1 MTKLNLAQKIRRSS
15 WVTWILIALGV
26 VIALCVLAIL
36 VDAGVYYNKIH
47 AGVSISG
54 HNMGGLTR
62 DEAVAKLTKLIDDS
76 QTNQILLTSPKKNW
90 PVMPDV
96 AGTQVDAAG
105 TVAAA
110 MDASR
115 AGNFIASIGHRFRL
129 FFHHVDVPIKGTVDS
144 AKMDALIA
152 SVAKVLDV
160 PAVNAGLTIKDG
172 KITVI
177 EDKPGSVVDRDK
189 LRQQLKALL
198 FTFHATEV
206 PVPMKVET
214 PAVVAQD
221 TQKAV
226 DAAKTM
232 ISADVVL
239 QSDSKSWTLTPD
251 QIVNFMDMTD
261 TTQGGVSTLVPFISA
276 TKMKDFLDGIAPDVA
291 TKPTDA
297 TFEVSS
303 DGDSVSVVPSVDGTA
318 LDPEKTAEA
327 LTTAAQQTSDRTAQ
341 VQVTTSPANLT
352 TEEAQAMGIVEK
364 ISSYSTPPYV
374 GTPNRQHNVRITTEY
389 ASNVILAPGD
399 EYNFDQQIGPR
410 TAARGYLTAP
420 GIVGPGK
427 LEDVFGGG
435 ICQVSTTL
443 YNAVFFAGLKVTE
456 RHNHSIYI
464 SHYPQGR
471 DATVSAGGPNLRWVN
486 DTDHYILVKG
496 TSNGIK
502 TTFTLYGTNPHR
514 KVTYTTSGFY
524 NVAGKTTV
532 TTLDPTLGP
541 GTSVVKTNGQQ
552 GMQCKV
558 VRTVLNQDGSVRS
571 TDTFIS
577 TYPMVPK
584 TIAVSTVTTTT
595 STTLPGGSTSTTGH
609 TTTTGQSSTTTN
621 F

>member
-1 MTKLNLAQKIRRSS
+1 MTKLNLTRKIRRSS

-36 VDAGVYYNKIH
+36 IDAGVYYNKIH

-54 HNMGGLTR
+54 HSMGGLTR
-62 DEAVAKLTKLIDDS
+62 DEAVAEVTKLVDGS
-76 QTNQILLTSPKKNW
+76 QSDRILLTSPKKNW

-110 MDASR
+110 MDVSR
-115 AGNFIASIGHRFRL
+115 SGNFITSIGHRFRL

-177 EDKPGSVVDRDK
+177 EDKPGTVVDRDK

-198 FTFHATEV
+198 FSFHATEL
-206 PVPMKVET
+206 PVPMKVDT

-226 DAAKTM
+226 DEAKTM

-239 QSDSKSWTLTPD
+239 QGDSQSWTLTPD
-251 QIVNFMDMTD
+251 QIVSFMDVTD
-261 TTQGGVSTLVPFISA
+261 TTDGGVSTLVPVISA
-276 TKMKDFLDGIAPDVA
+276 AKMKDFLDSITPDVA

-297 TFEVSS
+297 TFKVN
-303 DGDSVSVVPSVDGTA
+303 GDSVSVVPSVDGTA
-318 LDPEKTAEA
+318 LDPEKTADA
-327 LTTAAQQTSDRTAQ
+327 IATAALQTVDRTAQ
-341 VQVTTSPANLT
+341 VQLTTSPADLT
-352 TEEAQAMGIVEK
+352 TEEAQSMGIVEK
-364 ISSYSTPPYV
+364 ISSYTTPEYV
-374 GTPNRQHNVRITTEY
+374 GTSNRQHNVRITTEY
-389 ASNVILAPGD
+389 ASNVILAPGE
-399 EYNFDQQIGPR
+399 EYNFDKQIGPR

-443 YNAVFFAGLKVTE
+443 FNAVFFAGLKVTE
-456 RHNHSIYI
+456 RHNHSLYI

-486 DTDHYILVKG
+486 DTDNYILVMG

-524 NVAGKTTV
+524 NVVPKTTV

-541 GTSVVKTNGQQ
+541 GTTVVETSGQQ

-558 VRTVLNQDGSVRS
+558 VRTVLNADGSVRF
-571 TDTFIS
+571 TNNFIS
-577 TYPMVPK
+577 TYTMVPK
-584 TIAVSTVTTTT
+584 TIGVSTVSSTTTT
-595 STTLPGGSTSTTGH
+595 TVPGESTSTTGH
-609 TTTTGQSSTTTN
+609 TTTTGESSTTTN

>member
-1 MTKLNLAQKIRRSS
+1 LTKLNLTRKIRRSS

-36 VDAGVYYNKIH
+36 IDAGVYYNKIH

-54 HNMGGLTR
+54 HSMGGLTR
-62 DEAVAKLTKLIDDS
+62 DEAVAEVTKLVDGS
-76 QTNQILLTSPKKNW
+76 QSDRILLTSPKKNW

-110 MDASR
+110 MDVSR
-115 AGNFIASIGHRFRL
+115 SGNFITSIGHRFRL

-177 EDKPGSVVDRDK
+177 EDKPGTVVDRDK

-198 FTFHATEV
+198 FSFHATEL
-206 PVPMKVET
+206 PVPMKVDT

-226 DAAKTM
+226 DEAKTM

-239 QSDSKSWTLTPD
+239 QGDSQSWTLTPD
-251 QIVNFMDMTD
+251 QIVSFMDVTD
-261 TTQGGVSTLVPFISA
+261 TTDGGVSTLVPVISA
-276 TKMKDFLDGIAPDVA
+276 AKMKDFLDSITPDVA

-297 TFEVSS
+297 TFKVN
-303 DGDSVSVVPSVDGTA
+303 GDSVSVVPSVDGTA
-318 LDPEKTAEA
+318 LDPEKTADA
-327 LTTAAQQTSDRTAQ
+327 IATAALQTVDRTAQ
-341 VQVTTSPANLT
+341 VQLTTSPADLT
-352 TEEAQAMGIVEK
+352 TEEAQSMGIVEK
-364 ISSYSTPPYV
+364 ISSYTTPEYV
-374 GTPNRQHNVRITTEY
+374 GTSNRQHNVRITTEY
-389 ASNVILAPGD
+389 ASNVILAPGE
-399 EYNFDQQIGPR
+399 EYNFDKQIGPR

-443 YNAVFFAGLKVTE
+443 FNAVFFAGLKVTE
-456 RHNHSIYI
+456 RHNHSLYI

-486 DTDHYILVKG
+486 DTDNYILVMG

-524 NVAGKTTV
+524 NVVPKTTV

-541 GTSVVKTNGQQ
+541 GTTVVETSGQQ

-558 VRTVLNQDGSVRS
+558 VRTVLNADGSVRF
-571 TDTFIS
+571 TNNFIS
-577 TYPMVPK
+577 TYTMVPK
-584 TIAVSTVTTTT
+584 TIGVSTVSSTTTT
-595 STTLPGGSTSTTGH
+595 TVPGESTSTTGH
-609 TTTTGQSSTTTN
+609 TTTTGESSTTTN

>member
-1 MTKLNLAQKIRRSS
+1 MTKLNLTQRIRRSG

-62 DEAVAKLTKLIDDS
+62 DEAVAQVTKIIDDS
-76 QTNQILLTSPKKNW
+76 QSNRILLTSPKKNW

-110 MDASR
+110 MEASR
-115 AGNFIASIGHRFRL
+115 SGNFITSIGHRFRL
-129 FFHHVDVPIKGTVDS
+129 FFHHVDVPITGTVDS

-177 EDKPGSVVDRDK
+177 EDKPGTVVDREK

-198 FTFHATEV
+198 FSFHATEL
-206 PVPMKVET
+206 PVPMKVDT

-239 QSDSKSWTLTPD
+239 QGDSQSWTLTPD
-251 QIVNFMDMTD
+251 QIVSFMDMTD
-261 TTQGGVSTLVPFISA
+261 TTAGGVSTLVPVISA
-276 TKMKDFLDGIAPDVA
+276 TKMKDFLDSIAPDVA

-297 TFEVSS
+297 TFKVN
-303 DGDSVSVVPSVDGTA
+303 GNTVSVVPSVDGTA

-327 LTTAAQQTSDRTAQ
+327 IAAAALQTTDRTAQ
-341 VQVTTSPANLT
+341 VQVTTSPADLT
-352 TEEAQAMGIVEK
+352 TEEAQSMGIVEK
-364 ISSYSTPPYV
+364 ISSYTTPEFV

-399 EYNFDQQIGPR
+399 EYNFDKQIGPR

-443 YNAVFFAGLKVTE
+443 FNAVFMAGLKVTE

-471 DATVSAGGPNLRWVN
+471 DATVSADGPNLRWVN
-486 DTDHYILVKG
+486 DTDNYILVMG
-496 TSNGIK
+496 TSTGIK

-514 KVTYTTSGFY
+514 TVKYTTSGFY
-524 NVAGKTTV
+524 NVAAKTTV

-541 GTSVVKTNGQQ
+541 GTSVVKTSGQQ

-558 VRTVLNQDGSVRS
+558 VRTVLNADGSVRS

-584 TIAVSTVTTTT
+584 TIAVSTVSSTTTT
-595 STTLPGGSTSTTGH
+595 TIAGESTSTTGH
-609 TTTTGQSSTTTN
+609 TTTTGESSTTTN

>member
-1 MTKLNLAQKIRRSS
+1 MTKLNLTRKIRRSS
-15 WVTWILIALGV
+15 WVAWILIALGV

-36 VDAGVYYNKIH
+36 IDAGVYYNKIH

-54 HNMGGLTR
+54 HSMGGLTR
-62 DEAVAKLTKLIDDS
+62 DEAVAEVTKLVDGS
-76 QTNQILLTSPKKNW
+76 QSDRILLTSPKKNW

-110 MDASR
+110 MDVSR
-115 AGNFIASIGHRFRL
+115 SGNFITSIGHRFRL

-177 EDKPGSVVDRDK
+177 EDKPGTVVDRDK

-198 FTFHATEV
+198 FSFHATEL
-206 PVPMKVET
+206 PVPMKVDT

-226 DAAKTM
+226 DEAKTM

-239 QSDSKSWTLTPD
+239 QGDSQSWTLTPD
-251 QIVNFMDMTD
+251 QIVSFMDVTD
-261 TTQGGVSTLVPFISA
+261 TTDGGVSTLVPVISA
-276 TKMKDFLDGIAPDVA
+276 AKMKDFLDSITSDVA

-297 TFEVSS
+297 TFKVN
-303 DGDSVSVVPSVDGTA
+303 GDSVSVVPSVDGTA
-318 LDPEKTAEA
+318 LDPEKTADA
-327 LTTAAQQTSDRTAQ
+327 IATAALQTVDRTAQ
-341 VQVTTSPANLT
+341 VQLTTSPADLT
-352 TEEAQAMGIVEK
+352 TEEAQSMGIVEK
-364 ISSYSTPPYV
+364 ISSYTTPEYV
-374 GTPNRQHNVRITTEY
+374 GTSNRQHNVRITTEY
-389 ASNVILAPGD
+389 ASNVILAPGE
-399 EYNFDQQIGPR
+399 EYNFDKQIGPR

-443 YNAVFFAGLKVTE
+443 FNAVFFAGLKVTE
-456 RHNHSIYI
+456 RHNHSLYI

-486 DTDHYILVKG
+486 DTDNYILVMG

-524 NVAGKTTV
+524 NVVPKTTV

-541 GTSVVKTNGQQ
+541 GTTVVETSGQQ

-558 VRTVLNQDGSVRS
+558 VRTVLNADGSVRF
-571 TDTFIS
+571 TNNFIS
-577 TYPMVPK
+577 TYTMVPK
-584 TIAVSTVTTTT
+584 TIGVSTVSSTTTT
-595 STTLPGGSTSTTGH
+595 TVPGESTSTTGH
-609 TTTTGQSSTTTN
+609 TTTTGESSTTTN

>member
-1 MTKLNLAQKIRRSS
+1 MTKLNLTRKIRRSS
-15 WVTWILIALGV
+15 WVAWILIALGV

-36 VDAGVYYNKIH
+36 IDAGVYYNKIH

-54 HNMGGLTR
+54 HSMGGLTR
-62 DEAVAKLTKLIDDS
+62 DEAVAEVTKLVDGS
-76 QTNQILLTSPKKNW
+76 QSDRILLTSPKKNW
-90 PVMPDV
+90 PVMPDD

-110 MDASR
+110 MDVSR
-115 AGNFIASIGHRFRL
+115 SGNFITSIGHRFRL

-172 KITVI
+172 KITVS
-177 EDKPGSVVDRDK
+177 EDKPGTVVDRDK

-198 FTFHATEV
+198 FSFHATEL
-206 PVPMKVET
+206 PVPMKVDS

-226 DAAKTM
+226 DEAKTM

-239 QSDSKSWTLTPD
+239 QGDSQSWTLTPD
-251 QIVNFMDMTD
+251 QIVSFMDVTD
-261 TTQGGVSTLVPFISA
+261 TTDGGVSTLVPVISA
-276 TKMKDFLDGIAPDVA
+276 AKMKDFLDSITSDVA

-297 TFEVSS
+297 TFKVN
-303 DGDSVSVVPSVDGTA
+303 GDSVSVVPSVDGTA
-318 LDPEKTAEA
+318 LDPEKTADA
-327 LTTAAQQTSDRTAQ
+327 IATAALQTVDRTAQ
-341 VQVTTSPANLT
+341 VQLTTSPADLT
-352 TEEAQAMGIVEK
+352 TEEAQSMGIVEK
-364 ISSYSTPPYV
+364 ISSYTTPEYV
-374 GTPNRQHNVRITTEY
+374 GTSNRQHNVRITTEY
-389 ASNVILAPGD
+389 ASNVILAPGE
-399 EYNFDQQIGPR
+399 EYNFDKQIGPR

-443 YNAVFFAGLKVTE
+443 FNAVFFAGLKVTE
-456 RHNHSIYI
+456 RHNHSLYI

-486 DTDHYILVKG
+486 DTDNYILVMG

-524 NVAGKTTV
+524 NVVPKTTV

-541 GTSVVKTNGQQ
+541 GTTVVETSGQQ

-558 VRTVLNQDGSVRS
+558 VRTVLNADGSVRF
-571 TDTFIS
+571 TNNFIS
-577 TYPMVPK
+577 TYTMVPK
-584 TIAVSTVTTTT
+584 TIGVSTVSSTTTT
-595 STTLPGGSTSTTGH
+595 TVPGESTSTTGH
-609 TTTTGQSSTTTN
+609 TTTTGESSTTTN

>member
-1 MTKLNLAQKIRRSS
+1 MTKLNLTRKIRRSS

-36 VDAGVYYNKIH
+36 IDAGVYYNKIH

-54 HNMGGLTR
+54 HSMGGLTR
-62 DEAVAKLTKLIDDS
+62 DEAVAEVTKLVDGS
-76 QTNQILLTSPKKNW
+76 QSDRILLTSPKKNW

-110 MDASR
+110 MDVSR
-115 AGNFIASIGHRFRL
+115 SGNFITSIGHRFRL

-177 EDKPGSVVDRDK
+177 EDKPGTVVDRDK

-198 FTFHATEV
+198 FSFHATEL
-206 PVPMKVET
+206 PVPMKVDS

-226 DAAKTM
+226 DEAKTM

-239 QSDSKSWTLTPD
+239 QGDSQSWTLTPD
-251 QIVNFMDMTD
+251 QIVSFMDVTD
-261 TTQGGVSTLVPFISA
+261 TTDGGVSTLVPVISA
-276 TKMKDFLDGIAPDVA
+276 AKMKDFLDSITSDVA

-297 TFEVSS
+297 TFKVN
-303 DGDSVSVVPSVDGTA
+303 GDSVSVVPSVDGTA
-318 LDPEKTAEA
+318 LDPEKTADA
-327 LTTAAQQTSDRTAQ
+327 IATAALQTVDRTAQ
-341 VQVTTSPANLT
+341 VQLTTSPADLT
-352 TEEAQAMGIVEK
+352 TEEAQSMGIVEK
-364 ISSYSTPPYV
+364 ISSYTTPEYV
-374 GTPNRQHNVRITTEY
+374 GTSNRQHNVRITTEY
-389 ASNVILAPGD
+389 ASNVILAPGE
-399 EYNFDQQIGPR
+399 EYNFDKQIGPR

-443 YNAVFFAGLKVTE
+443 FNAVFFAGLKVTE
-456 RHNHSIYI
+456 RHNHSLYI

-486 DTDHYILVKG
+486 DTDNYILVMG

-524 NVAGKTTV
+524 NVVPKTTV

-541 GTSVVKTNGQQ
+541 GTTVVETSGQQ

-558 VRTVLNQDGSVRS
+558 VRTVLNADGSVRF
-571 TDTFIS
+571 TNNFIS
-577 TYPMVPK
+577 TYTMVPK
-584 TIAVSTVTTTT
+584 TIGVSTVSSTTTT
-595 STTLPGGSTSTTGH
+595 TVPGESTSTTGH
-609 TTTTGQSSTTTN
+609 TTTTGESSTTTN

>member
-1 MTKLNLAQKIRRSS
+1 
-15 WVTWILIALGV
+15 
-26 VIALCVLAIL
+26 
-36 VDAGVYYNKIH
+36 
-47 AGVSISG
+47 
-54 HNMGGLTR
+54 
-62 DEAVAKLTKLIDDS
+62 
-76 QTNQILLTSPKKNW
+76 
-90 PVMPDV
+90 
-96 AGTQVDAAG
+96 
-105 TVAAA
+105 

-115 AGNFIASIGHRFRL
+115 SGNFITSIGHRFRL

-177 EDKPGSVVDRDK
+177 EDKPGTVVDRDK

-198 FTFHATEV
+198 FSFHATEL
-206 PVPMKVET
+206 PVPMKVDT
-214 PAVVAQD
+214 PTVVAQD

-226 DAAKTM
+226 DEAKTM

-239 QSDSKSWTLTPD
+239 QGDSQSWTLTPD
-251 QIVNFMDMTD
+251 QIVSFMDVTD
-261 TTQGGVSTLVPFISA
+261 TTDGGVSTLVPVISA
-276 TKMKDFLDGIAPDVA
+276 TKMKDFLDSIAPDVA

-297 TFEVSS
+297 TFKVN
-303 DGDSVSVVPSVDGTA
+303 GNSVSVVPSVDGTA

-327 LTTAAQQTSDRTAQ
+327 IAAAALQTVDRTAQ
-341 VQVTTSPANLT
+341 VQVTTSPADLT
-352 TEEAQAMGIVEK
+352 TEEAQSMGIVEK
-364 ISSYSTPPYV
+364 ISSYTTPPYV
-374 GTPNRQHNVRITTEY
+374 GTPNRQHNVKITTEY

-399 EYNFDQQIGPR
+399 EYNFDKQIGPR

-443 YNAVFFAGLKVTE
+443 FNAVFFAGLKVTE
-456 RHNHSIYI
+456 RHNHSLYI

-486 DTDHYILVKG
+486 DTDNYILVVG

-524 NVAGKTTV
+524 NVVPKTTV

-541 GTSVVKTNGQQ
+541 GTTAVETSGQQ

-558 VRTVLNQDGSVRS
+558 VRTVLNADGSVRS

-584 TIAVSTVTTTT
+584 TIAVSTVSSTTT
-595 STTLPGGSTSTTGH
+595 TTLPGESTSTTGR
-609 TTTTGQSSTTTN
+609 TTTTGESSTTTN